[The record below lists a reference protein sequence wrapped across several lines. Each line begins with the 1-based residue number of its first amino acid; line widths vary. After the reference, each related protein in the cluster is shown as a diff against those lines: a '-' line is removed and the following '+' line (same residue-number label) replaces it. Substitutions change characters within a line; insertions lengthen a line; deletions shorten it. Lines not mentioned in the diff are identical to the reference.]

1 MIMDSNF
8 KNRQGG
14 FIRLILTIVL
24 LVILLKFLGLKV
36 SDVVDW
42 FKSVL

>member
-1 MIMDSNF
+1 MNREI

-14 FIRLILTIVL
+14 FLQLIILIVVAVL
-24 LVILLKFLGLKV
+24 LMKYFNVSV

-42 FKSVL
+42 FKSVF